1 MATQEL
7 PSLPAHVPHDA
18 FPFGDDGTT
27 AEVPA
32 GHHHEAEPV
41 RTRHMPRRASRAR

>member
-7 PSLPAHVPHDA
+7 PSQAAHVPHDA
-18 FPFGDDGTT
+18 FPFGDDGTSV
-27 AEVPA
+27 EVPSR
-32 GHHHEAEPV
+32 HHREGEPV

>member
-1 MATQEL
+1 
-7 PSLPAHVPHDA
+7 
-18 FPFGDDGTT
+18 
-27 AEVPA
+27 VPA